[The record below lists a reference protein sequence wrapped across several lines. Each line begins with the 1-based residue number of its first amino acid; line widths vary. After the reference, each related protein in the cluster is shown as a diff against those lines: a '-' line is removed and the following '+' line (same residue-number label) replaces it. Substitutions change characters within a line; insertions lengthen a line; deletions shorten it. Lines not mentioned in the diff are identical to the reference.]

1 MSAAIAG
8 PEIEPKTVNTKTD
21 NATNFFMGVI
31 LSATSHLGM
40 LSDFEHGGCAGDHR
54 SLIFLIFLSEGLGQ
68 ITSKPSS
75 TSTLLQEQKITARGH
90 RPP

>member
-54 SLIFLIFLSEGLGQ
+54 PL
-68 ITSKPSS
+68 
-75 TSTLLQEQKITARGH
+75 
-90 RPP
+90 